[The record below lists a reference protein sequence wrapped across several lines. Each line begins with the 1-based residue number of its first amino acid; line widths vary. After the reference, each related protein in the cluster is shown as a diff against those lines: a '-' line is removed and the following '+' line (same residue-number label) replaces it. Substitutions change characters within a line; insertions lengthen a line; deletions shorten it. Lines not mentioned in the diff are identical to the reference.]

1 MSATTGATS
10 APTAG
15 TPGPTHRA
23 ARTSA
28 SPLEG
33 LGFLLRVNLRIS
45 RRQII
50 VWALAFLAMIPS
62 SVLAMEAAYPD
73 QGALDARARL
83 LDNPSAVMMTGPAFA
98 TDDYTFWAMVANEL
112 FLYVLIPAAIMAI
125 LLSVRHTRGD
135 EEAGRLEMLRA
146 LPVGSFAPT
155 AAAMLL
161 VAIASLAL
169 GIVTAAGLLL
179 AGGPVT
185 DSLAMAAATGL
196 TGLLF
201 GAVAAVAAQVTEHAG
216 SASGMSLGV
225 LALAVVV
232 RGFGDV
238 IDRQGSWLSWS
249 SPIAWAQQMRL
260 YVDLRWWPLLVTVAV
275 TILLLLIAVQLSQRR
290 DLGAGLRA
298 ARPGP
303 GHASMLLRTPGGL
316 ARRLLTPM
324 LLAWTIGLG
333 LFAIGFGTLASS
345 LDDMVAEIPAMG
357 EWVPLDMEDL
367 TTSFAAV
374 LLTMLALGP
383 VGLLVAGI
391 LRLRTEEM
399 EGRLAG
405 VLLAGRS
412 RTRVAGIW
420 LLVVVIAVLAI
431 QVLLGLAVGVGLW
444 AATEDAAWIGELT
457 LASLAYLPGILL
469 CGAVA
474 FALYGIR
481 ARAATLAWALVIWTA
496 IVTFL
501 GGLMDLPDAA
511 SALSPLWHVPL
522 VPDAGWEAAP
532 LLLMTGI
539 SAVLIGLGLLAMRR
553 RDLAGG

>member
-1 MSATTGATS
+1 MSAGTGSKT

-23 ARTSA
+23 ARRPAFT
-28 SPLEG
+28 LEG

-50 VWALAFLAMIPS
+50 IWALAFLVMIPS

-73 QGALDARARL
+73 QEALDARAML

-125 LLSVRHTRGD
+125 LLTVRHTRGD

-146 LPVGSFAPT
+146 LPVGRFAPT

-169 GIVTAAGLLL
+169 GVVTAAGLLL
-179 AGGPVT
+179 AGGPAA

-238 IDRQGSWLSWS
+238 IDRQGSWLSWF

-275 TILLLLIAVQLSQRR
+275 TILLLLIATQLSQRR

-303 GHASMLLRTPGGL
+303 GHASMLLTAPGGL

-324 LLAWTIGLG
+324 LLAWTIGLS

-345 LDDMVAEIPAMG
+345 LEDLVVEVPAMG

-391 LRLRTEEM
+391 LRLRTEEV

-412 RTRVAGIW
+412 RTRVTGTW
-420 LLVVVIAVLAI
+420 VLVVVIAVVVI
-431 QVLLGLAVGVGLW
+431 QVLLGLGVGVGLW
-444 AATEDAAWIGELT
+444 AATEDAAWIGDLT

-474 FALYGIR
+474 FALYGLHVR
-481 ARAATLAWALVIWTA
+481 ASTLAWAVVIWTA

-501 GGLMDLPDAA
+501 GGLLGLPDWA

-522 VPDAGWEAAP
+522 VPDADWKAAP
-532 LLLMTGI
+532 LLIMTGT
-539 SAVLIGLGLLAMRR
+539 SAVLIGIGLLALRR